1 MEIPVADFPAHPDTG
16 TDPDPDAADAAAR
29 PRWKTAL
36 WVAAVVAVLVLFI
49 VLHLTGVVGAASH
62 K

>member
-1 MEIPVADFPAHPDTG
+1 MADFPAHPDTG
-16 TDPDPDAADAAAR
+16 TDPDAQAAAAR
-29 PRWKTAL
+29 PRWKAAL

-49 VLHLTGVVGAASH
+49 VLHLTGVVGADSH

>member
-1 MEIPVADFPAHPDTG
+1 MADFPAHPDTG
-16 TDPDPDAADAAAR
+16 TDPDPAAAR